1 MELLRPGLIVQWA
14 FCLSVFSIPF
24 VRLYLPGTGERL
36 GVTRAIQGLII
47 CAVLAQPRVCIRFVP
62 IAAFWFL
69 AYCILQVVAGL
80 WLTPEL
86 RSVWWPRILS
96 WLQFSLPWLW
106 IMFNVLHFPG
116 MGRRGLWALAS
127 GCSLCALLHIAGV
140 GVVEVDGGIEG
151 RSSIFGENA
160 NVMGAT
166 YAIAVIAMVGLA
178 MSKEL
183 KLSRR
188 LVLLSLMAVVAIG
201 LAKTGSRGSALMLL
215 IGVGILVF
223 QGKSFGS
230 RTKRFGALLLI
241 GAVLGGIVWQIPTVM
256 KRFERSGLDRQEN
269 RVRMMPVL
277 ADIFSRSPLY
287 GSGPA
292 GYESELLWRAMPHR
306 VQYQLTT
313 NAHNLFWK
321 LLVETGIIGLLLFA
335 AGVKLSV
342 VGAWKA
348 RLKSCG
354 SLPLA
359 LILPQV
365 IAGIAFMDPSHHLV
379 FWLAVAYGLAGEE
392 TC

>member
-1 MELLRPGLIVQWA
+1 
-14 FCLSVFSIPF
+14 
-24 VRLYLPGTGERL
+24 
-36 GVTRAIQGLII
+36 
-47 CAVLAQPRVCIRFVP
+47 VP
-62 IAAFWFL
+62 IAVLWFL
-69 AYCILQVVAGL
+69 GYCLLQSGLGL

-86 RSVWWPRILS
+86 RFVWWPRTLS

-106 IMFNVLHFPG
+106 IMFNVLNFPG
-116 MGRRGLWALAS
+116 MGRRGLWALAW
-127 GCSLCALLHIAGV
+127 GCSLCGLLHIAGV
-140 GVVEVDGGIEG
+140 GVVELDRGIEG

-166 YAIAVIAMVGLA
+166 YAIAVIAMVGLG
-178 MSKEL
+178 MPKKL
-183 KLSRR
+183 KLSWRI
-188 LVLLSLMAVVAIG
+188 VLLPLIAVVAIG
-201 LAKTGSRGSALMLL
+201 LAKTGSRGAVLMLL
-215 IGVGILVF
+215 MGIGILVF
-223 QGKSFGS
+223 QGSSFGS

-241 GAVLGGIVWQIPTVM
+241 GAVLAGITWQIPTVM
-256 KRFERSGLDRQEN
+256 KRFERLHTSSRQES
-269 RVRMMPVL
+269 RVRMMSVL

-306 VQYQLTT
+306 GKYQSTT

-321 LLVETGIIGLLLFA
+321 LLVETGVIGFLLFA
-335 AGVKLSV
+335 AGVKPSV

-348 RLKSCG
+348 RLSPLG

-379 FWLAVAYGLAGEE
+379 FWLAVAYGLAGEK